1 MDITEHIKGDGQLP
15 NLLREAARSIT
26 LTENEFLAFCD
37 ANNGT
42 FWSESDIEHSFHI
55 NIADSGPDGL
65 ALKWNVSLKEL
76 AYKLSTMTP
85 VQKCAM
91 LAALD
96 GFFASTP

>member
-1 MDITEHIKGDGQLP
+1 MDLTTHIKGDGQLP
-15 NLLREAARSIT
+15 NLLRESARTIT

-42 FWSESDIEHSFHI
+42 MWTEADLTFSFPV
-55 NIADSGPDGL
+55 NVADSSPDGL
-65 ALKWNVSLKEL
+65 AAKWSVSLREL
-76 AYKLSTMTP
+76 AYKLSLLTS
-85 VQKCAM
+85 VQKIAL